1 MTNQEK
7 PANKSLFN
15 NSHDLLLH
23 EACAVGDDMKLEE
36 LSGLIRGGKI
46 DVSSRDEEWGERTA
60 MHVAALRGTALLSAQ
75 LMNQIAVCISDLM
88 RLKILNRI
96 LTHIITKCCR
106 TFRCIVHGIVTIFA
120 PSA

>member
-75 LMNQIAVCISDLM
+75 LMNQIAVCISDPYNYQVLSDFS
-88 RLKILNRI
+88 L
-96 LTHIITKCCR
+96 HCS
-106 TFRCIVHGIVTIFA
+106 IVTIFA